1 MFNNTFIKIIILI
14 IFTFSSPVSLAYI
27 TNEEASKILMDLTTQ
42 KESENLLSI
51 YNEANEIAASYSLLS
66 DELDDYIYS
75 LITAEKINFKKI
87 DDKYINKIK
96 ILKNKTLKIN
106 YKINNLPNY
115 SKSSFDL
122 FKVYY
127 LNFHDLIKSYS
138 KFYNNYL
145 KIIEDQISSIE
156 RGDWK
161 GYDKIMAY
169 SRILKAEQ
177 LDKDVNLLK
186 LSISLQTK
194 NSLPGKIN
202 KLDIAIVQSIA
213 DLLRFESFL
222 VSSEEL
228 IEPYKFN
235 NGLNNIKKNFINF
248 EENKRDFYLT
258 VNHFNLGYKEELE
271 AIAPRIF
278 SNKFELILSLSE
290 ELVKNADKIR
300 NSILIKLNIYEK
312 NYPYLPDSNDEE
324 IIKFQLDLENEF
336 HEYSNV
342 GQEFQKTFQEIVMLL
357 QGLQGFQ
364 N

>member
-1 MFNNTFIKIIILI
+1 MTKIAILLPYKENYTI
-14 IFTFSSPVSLAYI
+14 NKAGA
-27 TNEEASKILMDLTTQ
+27 ASIWVKDYLSNSKLKNLTT
-42 KESENLLSI
+42 I
-51 YNEANEIAASYSLLS
+51 YGN
-66 DELDDYIYS
+66 
-75 LITAEKINFKKI
+75 
-87 DDKYINKIK
+87 
-96 ILKNKTLKIN
+96 
-106 YKINNLPNY
+106 
-115 SKSSFDL
+115 
-122 FKVYY
+122 
-127 LNFHDLIKSYS
+127 
-138 KFYNNYL
+138 
-145 KIIEDQISSIE
+145 
-156 RGDWK
+156 
-161 GYDKIMAY
+161 
-169 SRILKAEQ
+169 
-177 LDKDVNLLK
+177 LDKKDQPL
-186 LSISLQTK
+186 T
-194 NSLPGKIN
+194 
-202 KLDIAIVQSIA
+202 
-213 DLLRFESFL
+213 
-222 VSSEEL
+222 
-228 IEPYKFN
+228 
-235 NGLNNIKKNFINF
+235 KNFINF